1 MTTQV
6 RARLRSRNI
15 QGVRQ
20 STTIL
25 TPHLFPAFLEI
36 SGSYLVCSK
45 YRWLG
50 LITCTYFGVWCSN
63 SYEQTGL
70 SYTDLENALFFTSAK
85 FLWKIWFILYK
96 CHFEPGT
103 GKTAHIW
110 WFKFEWHHYSFVF
123 LADSSPSR
131 APDIDFWQKFCLI
144 GMQSEGLQK
153 LSFWPCSNFP
163 RYFLNHTETNLNN
176 LYM

>member
-1 MTTQV
+1 MRTVSSQAIPLTQTQM
-6 RARLRSRNI
+6 ALRVGWHSMPSFASFL

-25 TPHLFPAFLEI
+25 TPHLFSAFLEI

-96 CHFEPGT
+96 YHFEPGT

-123 LADSSPSR
+123 WQTHLHQELLILISDRNSVSLA
-131 APDIDFWQKFCLI
+131 C
-144 GMQSEGLQK
+144 
-153 LSFWPCSNFP
+153 
-163 RYFLNHTETNLNN
+163 NLKVSKN
-176 LYM
+176 

>member
-1 MTTQV
+1 MYCV
-6 RARLRSRNI
+6 CEINWENLWHAVVPKL

-25 TPHLFPAFLEI
+25 TPHLFSAFLEI

-70 SYTDLENALFFTSAK
+70 SYTDLENALFFPSAK

-123 LADSSPSR
+123 WYSSPSR

-144 GMQSEGLQK
+144 GMQSVRSPK
-153 LSFWPCSNFP
+153 TK
-163 RYFLNHTETNLNN
+163 FLTL
-176 LYM
+176 L

>member
-1 MTTQV
+1 MLYTYFNYSV
-6 RARLRSRNI
+6 YVHLRLMPFRFVFLGLALI

-25 TPHLFPAFLEI
+25 TPHLFSAFLEI

-96 CHFEPGT
+96 YHFEPGT

-123 LADSSPSR
+123 WQTHLHQELLILISDRNSVSLA
-131 APDIDFWQKFCLI
+131 C
-144 GMQSEGLQK
+144 
-153 LSFWPCSNFP
+153 
-163 RYFLNHTETNLNN
+163 NLKVSKN
-176 LYM
+176 